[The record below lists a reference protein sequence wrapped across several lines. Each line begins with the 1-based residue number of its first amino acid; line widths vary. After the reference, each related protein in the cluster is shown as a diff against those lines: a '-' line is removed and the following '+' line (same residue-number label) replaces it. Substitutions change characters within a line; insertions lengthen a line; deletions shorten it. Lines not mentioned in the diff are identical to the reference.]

1 MSTPT
6 RRRWQRRIGIA
17 LVLIG
22 LVPSLAYGAYVSIV
36 TRQEAAD
43 RGLLPDEAARQALK
57 DTWAVTKYLWVF
69 IPVGMVVYLTG
80 LLGEDPRT
88 FNRPP

>member
-17 LVLIG
+17 LVLIA
-22 LVPSLAYGAYVSIV
+22 LVPSLVYGVYVSIAV
-36 TRQEAAD
+36 QQEAAD
-43 RGLLPDEAARQALK
+43 RGLLPDEVAREALR

-88 FNRPP
+88 FNRPQ